1 MPSRPLHVSPRKK
14 HTDAESAGTPW
25 ITRGQLAALVGSAL
39 VVSGALS
46 VAIQSL
52 RPPLRPLPT
61 ATADA
66 KAREIDALIANT
78 LSRPQAATIEFSE
91 AEINA
96 HLAHAL
102 SGSVSRNTPVRFK
115 RAGVRLLDDRIEW
128 TSLHEYAGFEFQLQ
142 SQVKVWVSNG
152 KIQIQR
158 EATHIGRL
166 PLSPF
171 YAEKTLRWLGHLWPS
186 LKKETA
192 LLNRL
197 DTLQLGE
204 RRVRLKVRSSSPAS
218 PPEGK

>member
-1 MPSRPLHVSPRKK
+1 MPSRPLHASPRKNRA
-14 HTDAESAGTPW
+14 DPGSPDSAANPW

-39 VVSGALS
+39 IVSVALS

-52 RPPLRPLPT
+52 RAPLRPLPPMI
-61 ATADA
+61 ADP

-91 AEINA
+91 SEINA
-96 HLAHAL
+96 HLTHAL
-102 SGSVSRNTPVRFK
+102 SGAVSRNTPVRFK
-115 RAGVRLLDDRIEW
+115 RAGIRLLDERVEW

-142 SQVKVWVSNG
+142 SQLKVWVSNG
-152 KIQIQR
+152 KLQIQC
-158 EATHIGRL
+158 EATHLGRL

-171 YAEKTLRWLGHLWPS
+171 YADKTLRWLSHLWPF

-197 DTLQLGE
+197 DALQLGE
-204 RRVRLKVRSSSPAS
+204 RRVRLKIRSSSPAS
-218 PPEGK
+218 P